1 MVKLVITTK
10 QLQMPDESS
19 RDRRSNRLAV
29 VKACMSKDRIVQGRM
44 DIARRMG
51 KVIVLSVRIG
61 YESRTILRE
70 LVAGLLG
77 SL

>member
-1 MVKLVITTK
+1 
-10 QLQMPDESS
+10 
-19 RDRRSNRLAV
+19 
-29 VKACMSKDRIVQGRM
+29 MSKDRIVQGRM